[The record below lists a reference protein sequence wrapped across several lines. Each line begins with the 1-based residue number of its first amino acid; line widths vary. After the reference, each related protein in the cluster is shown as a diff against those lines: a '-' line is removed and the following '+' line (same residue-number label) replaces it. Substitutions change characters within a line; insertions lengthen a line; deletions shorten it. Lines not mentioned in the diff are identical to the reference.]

1 MMGLVSISKNV
12 RKLLGTTAKA
22 IKKYKKTTLVGVGGL
37 AVGTGGYVVG
47 KTTGHT
53 ASGHGRRK
61 IAADM
66 TPKEKA
72 DQKYAIAMRYKED
85 GHPRKSSEY
94 KSKAAR
100 AYKAAWEK
108 KADLFSKYEGKVPE
122 SVLKSRRSLHE
133 QMQGKPYKIKSQ
145 SLITKG
151 KNMYDRYTVKTRKGT
166 KTIDADLGTVSKFF
180 NNQK

>member
-1 MMGLVSISKNV
+1 MGLVSISKNV
-12 RKLLGTTAKA
+12 GKLLGTTAKA

-85 GHPRKSSEY
+85 GHPKKSSEY

-108 KADLFSKYEGKVPE
+108 KAFDYTKALKAKNIFSKKAPRW
-122 SVLKSRRSLHE
+122 L
-133 QMQGKPYKIKSQ
+133 
-145 SLITKG
+145 
-151 KNMYDRYTVKTRKGT
+151 
-166 KTIDADLGTVSKFF
+166 ADLGSK
-180 NNQK
+180 KTTTTAGLIGGALGGGAAGYMLKDDIKKSLKSSAEKL